1 MSNII
6 LSTYTWALSLRDTA
20 AGALGRTL
28 EAMKPEDGQDLVEY
42 AIIIGGV
49 AALAGAAY
57 FALPGDL
64 FTGFTTVITG
74 CIQFSVA
81 DCAP

>member
-1 MSNII
+1 VSNII
-6 LSTYTWALSLRDTA
+6 LSTYAWATSLRSSA
-20 AGALGRTL
+20 AYALQERM
-28 EAMKPEDGQDLVEY
+28 ADMKPESGQDLVEY

-64 FTGFTTVITG
+64 FTGFTDVIEACITFDGAG
-74 CIQFSVA
+74 CT
-81 DCAP
+81 P